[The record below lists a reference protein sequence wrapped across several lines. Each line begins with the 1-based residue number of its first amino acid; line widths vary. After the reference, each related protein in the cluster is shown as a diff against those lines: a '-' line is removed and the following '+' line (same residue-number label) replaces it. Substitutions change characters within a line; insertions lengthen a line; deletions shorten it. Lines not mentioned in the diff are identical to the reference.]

1 MISLIKQSKNNCISL
16 FAANADGPA
25 ANPYKSGLTLVELM
39 IVMILSLVL
48 VGSAF
53 MAYLAQSKTSREQHE
68 IASLQQNIRV
78 IMDMIDRDVRNSG
91 CTDPRFASVSAFQA
105 ADSGVNSLG
114 LRMDMNLDGAT
125 TADGER
131 VIYRLNE
138 TTLQRT
144 NQGVTTTLLENVTN
158 FGVVYFGINNT
169 QIVPSG
175 TLTQA
180 QAGNVLSVE
189 VTLGMQSENLD
200 PDTGETVKRL
210 VRRRMQSRNQEIL
223 LKGM

>member
-1 MISLIKQSKNNCISL
+1 MISLLKERKYNRIRA
-16 FAANADGPA
+16 FAVNADGLG

-39 IVMILSLVL
+39 IVMILSIVL

-53 MAYLAQSKTSREQHE
+53 MAYLAQNKTSKEQHE
-68 IASLQQNIRV
+68 VASLQQNIRAV
-78 IMDMIDRDVRNSG
+78 MDMIDRDVRNSG

-105 ADSGVNSLG
+105 ENSGVHSLG

-125 TADGER
+125 TADNER
-131 VIYRLNE
+131 VIYQLNE

-144 NQGVTTTLLENVTN
+144 NQGITTTLLENVTD
-158 FGVVYFGINNT
+158 FGIVYFGINNT
-169 QIVPSG
+169 QIAPAG

-180 QAGNVLSVE
+180 QAGNVLSVQ

-200 PDTGETVKRL
+200 PDTGEAIKRL
-210 VRRRMQSRNQEIL
+210 VSRRMQSRNQEIL

>member
-1 MISLIKQSKNNCISL
+1 MISLIKKLRNNCNRVFIFNTHTL
-16 FAANADGPA
+16 GT
-25 ANPYKSGLTLVELM
+25 NPYKSGLTLVELM
-39 IVMILSLVL
+39 VVMILSIVL

-53 MAYLAQSKTSREQHE
+53 MAYLAQNKTSKEQHE
-68 IASLQQNIRV
+68 IASLQQNIRAV
-78 IMDMIDRDVRNSG
+78 MDMIDRDVRNSG

-105 ADSGVNSLG
+105 ENTGINSLG

-131 VIYRLNE
+131 VVYSLNG

-144 NQGVTTTLLENVTN
+144 NQGVTNTLLENVTD
-158 FGVVYFGINNT
+158 FGVIYYGLNNT

-180 QAGNVLSVE
+180 QAGNVLSVQ
-189 VTLGMQSENLD
+189 VTLGMQSENVD
-200 PDTGETVKRL
+200 PDTGKKTKRL
-210 VRRRMQSRNQEIL
+210 VIRRMQSRNQEII

>member
-1 MISLIKQSKNNCISL
+1 MIPLIKILRNNCIRECVVK
-16 FAANADGPA
+16 ADGLGP
-25 ANPYKSGLTLVELM
+25 NPHKSGLTLVELM

-48 VGSAF
+48 VGSSF
-53 MAYLAQSKTSREQHE
+53 MAYLAQSKTSKEQHE
-68 IASLQQNIRV
+68 IATLQQNIRV
-78 IMDMIDRDVRNSG
+78 VMDMIDRDVRNSG

-105 ADSGVNSLG
+105 ADSGINSLG
-114 LRMDMNLDGAT
+114 LTMDMNLDGTT

-138 TTLQRT
+138 TTLQRI

-158 FGVVYFGINNT
+158 FGVVYFGMNNT
-169 QIVPSG
+169 QITPSG

-180 QAGNVLSVE
+180 QAGNVLSVQ
-189 VTLGMQSENLD
+189 VTLGIQSENLD

-210 VRRRMQSRNQEIL
+210 VSRRMQSRNQEIL